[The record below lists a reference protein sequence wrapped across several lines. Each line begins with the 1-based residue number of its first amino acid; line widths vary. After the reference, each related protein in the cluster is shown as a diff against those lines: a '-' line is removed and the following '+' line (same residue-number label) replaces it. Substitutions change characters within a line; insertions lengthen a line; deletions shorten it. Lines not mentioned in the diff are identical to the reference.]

1 MRKIRFLLVALFALI
16 GVRAFAALPE
26 ADQKGFLYNLGSGQ
40 FITAD
45 ATLGETGVEFTI
57 EIKEK
62 DANATPSVEGAKFMR
77 FKTGSNYLTFYTEP
91 VAMSTYYGQLIVKST
106 EKGLLITHPYP
117 NDQGPSWITAGSY
130 LQVVD
135 GALACTALDEANK
148 GAYWF
153 FGTEEELAEYLKQQQ
168 GGDQAIMNAAVK
180 AAYDAALASY
190 NANPNEETEAALV
203 KAKKAATASIIAYK
217 GVRSSIE
224 MHKQLLSGDDVEDF
238 MDAVADIIAELDAG
252 TLEGSGIAEMAEIA
266 GIYAELTADEGASE
280 IAIFPYSTD
289 CTVGENYAP
298 GDNHGIAIDW
308 DEIAAEL
315 GVEKDALKIYAMM
328 PDGTLDETYGR
339 GSAGTDGWRDAEG
352 NWASWNSAD
361 NLFYVQFTGL
371 NLDGVGCMRT
381 AEPTSYTALF
391 KIVNAANTEGNYVV
405 LSITLNVNEKVISP
419 FTEFSQLQVA
429 ETKTQTVNVGE
440 KPSYVAAVDVDADM
454 ASILAALGVSSI
466 NDVQIFA
473 VQSDGTLD
481 EAYKLG
487 SSDGWRNAAGDW
499 AQWGDATSQFYVKS
513 DFSREAGQLYEI
525 GCHPEHS
532 GAHLQG
538 GVQYI
543 AKFAFVVGNS
553 EENKAVVLNVAVQS
567 EGEPIAPDAPK
578 ASQLATDGETIQ
590 YLYNVDAK
598 AFIVG
603 ANDWGTRVSI
613 NQKEGHQFKVQV
625 NADGTTYT
633 LNDWVA
639 RDNIWSS
646 MDCQGPD
653 NIWVDGKGRAG
664 DGMFTIAFNEDGS
677 FKIASN
683 NVAGFL
689 SVLPSKNDTK
699 VYMSEDPEAQST
711 WIAVS
716 EADYAAYTQAVKDY
730 QDALDE
736 YKKSHYQVG
745 DDIASIAPATWDG
758 QTGTYGSRVE
768 RYITSSQAAGD
779 VLTQTLTGLKNG
791 TYEVTLNASAS
802 FTSGRGFETPTG
814 EGLAVVFAND
824 AEEGLEVI
832 DRAAVSE
839 FAPIVLT
846 AIVTDGTLKYGIKN
860 IQDGGNWHVASVVSI
875 IYVSEETIIQSDDMP
890 KATALDVTGATK
902 QYFFNVEA
910 KGFIIGGNDYNTR
923 ASINPAEGYLM
934 NFEANGDTYKL
945 CATNTINNNKANDL
959 DYDGSGNIWV
969 DGSGRAGAGQW
980 TFNVNA
986 DGTFTISNTSAPG
999 FLSIVSDENT
1009 RLYISEAA
1017 DAKSTWIAVS
1027 EEDYQVYSKK
1037 AKIIAEAATLEN
1049 IKSLIESTNFY
1060 TQDAYDKY
1068 YQMYADAIAKNE
1080 AGEVVGNLDNPY
1092 TVHGWRAANS
1102 FDDFLLSAW
1111 TYNGTQCSDF
1121 ATSLY
1126 INTWSTE
1133 ADGKQNASP
1142 IHVPFYEYWTGD
1154 DKSLGKATLEGTV
1167 TGLTPGNYAV
1177 TAPVRVRIKDNGGDS
1192 AYGIT
1197 FSANGSEPVD
1207 VCNGRTCGDGEQ
1219 FRWTIALVNNVIVG
1233 ADGILKVAFNIAE
1246 DNNISWLSYKD
1257 VKYLRAMTP
1266 IVVTQ
1271 EATAISEVEATSAAK
1286 TIFNAAG
1293 QRINTLQKGLN
1304 IVNGKKVLVK

>member
-1 MRKIRFLLVALFALI
+1 MRKIKFLLAALFALI
-16 GVRAFAALPE
+16 GMSAFAALPE
-26 ADQKGFLYNLGSGQ
+26 AGQKGFLYNLGSGQ
-40 FITAD
+40 YITAD
-45 ATLGETGVEFTI
+45 ATLGATAVEFTI

-62 DANATPSVEGAKFMR
+62 DASATPSVEGAKFMR
-77 FKTGSNYLTFYTEP
+77 FKTADANYLTFYQEP
-91 VAMSTYYGQLIVKST
+91 AAMSTYYGQLIVKST

-130 LQVVD
+130 LQVVN
-135 GALACTALDEANK
+135 GALACTALDEANE

-153 FGTEEELAEYLKQQQ
+153 FGTEEELADFIKQQ
-168 GGDQAIMNAAVK
+168 GEEETDDQALLNAAVK
-180 AAYDAALASY
+180 AAYEAAFANY
-190 NANPNEETEAALV
+190 QANPNEETEAALL
-203 KAKKAATASIIAYK
+203 KAKKAATSSIIAYK
-217 GVRSSIE
+217 GIRSSIE
-224 MHKQLLSGDDVEDF
+224 MHKQLLAGDEDALEDF
-238 MDAVADIIAELDAG
+238 EEGVADIVAALNAG
-252 TLEGSGIAEMAEIA
+252 TLEGNGIAEMAEIA
-266 GIYAELTADEGASE
+266 GIYADLTGGEGTTE
-280 IAIFPYSTD
+280 IAVFPYSTE
-289 CTVGENYAP
+289 CTVGENYVP
-298 GDNHGIAIDW
+298 GDNHGITIDW

-352 NWASWNSAD
+352 NWAGWDSAD

-391 KIVNAANTEGNYVV
+391 KIVNAADTEGNYVV

-419 FTEFSQLQVA
+419 FTELSQLQVA

-440 KPSYVAAVDVDADM
+440 KPGYVAAVDVDADM
-454 ASILAALGVSSI
+454 AGILATLGVSSI

-487 SSDGWRNAAGDW
+487 SSDGWRNVAGDW

-538 GVQYI
+538 GVQYT

-553 EENKAVVLNVAVQS
+553 EDNKTVILNVVVAS
-567 EGEPIAPDAPK
+567 EGEPVAPDAPK
-578 ASQLATDGETIQ
+578 ASQLATDGTTEQ
-590 YLYNVDAK
+590 YLYNIEAK
-598 AFIVG
+598 GFFVG
-603 ANDWGTRVSI
+603 ANDWGTRASI
-613 NQKEGHQFKVQV
+613 DTAAGILFKVQD
-625 NADGTTYT
+625 NGDGTYALVSPRGTVG
-633 LNDWVA
+633 NDNGNSWI
-639 RDNIWSS
+639 DSN
-646 MDCQGPD
+646 
-653 NIWVDGKGRAG
+653 GR
-664 DGMFTIAFNEDGS
+664 FQEQYTIAFGANNTFTIGNT
-677 FKIASN
+677 ASE
-683 NVAGFL
+683 GFL
-689 SVLPSKNDTK
+689 SL
-699 VYMSEDPEAQST
+699 DPAQANNT
-711 WIAVS
+711 RLFFTETATNWIAVTP
-716 EADYAAYTQAVKDY
+716 ADYAAYTQAVKDY
-730 QDALDE
+730 QEALDE

-758 QTGTYGSRVE
+758 QTGTYGPRVE
-768 RYITSSQAAGD
+768 RYITSSQAVGD

-824 AEEGLEVI
+824 AEEGIEVI
-832 DRAAVSE
+832 DRTGVSE

-910 KGFIIGGNDYNTR
+910 KGFIIGANDWNTR
-923 ASINPAEGYLM
+923 ASIDPAKGYLM
-934 NFEANGDTYKL
+934 NFEANGETYKL
-945 CATNTINNNKANDL
+945 CATNNINNNKANDL
-959 DYDGSGNIWV
+959 DYDGDGNIWV

-999 FLSIVSDENT
+999 FLSITSDENT

-1017 DAKSTWIAVS
+1017 DAKSKWIAVS
-1027 EEDYQVYSKK
+1027 EEDYQEFSKK
-1037 AKIIAEAATLEN
+1037 ATIIAEAATLED
-1049 IKSLIESTNFY
+1049 IKSFIASTNVY
-1060 TQDAYDKY
+1060 TQDAYETY

-1092 TVHGWRAANS
+1092 TVHGWHAANS
-1102 FDDFLLSAW
+1102 FDDLLLSAW
-1111 TYNGTQCSDF
+1111 TFNGTQCSDF

-1126 INTWSTE
+1126 INTWSVE
-1133 ADGKQNASP
+1133 ADGKEGASP
-1142 IHVPFYEYWTGD
+1142 MHVPFYEYWTGD
-1154 DKSLGKATLEGTV
+1154 ANSLGAATLEGTV
-1167 TGLTPGNYAV
+1167 TDLEPGNYTIQAV
-1177 TAPVRVRIKDNGGDS
+1177 VRVRVKDNNTED
-1192 AYGIT
+1192 AHGIT
-1197 FSANGSEPVD
+1197 LSANGSNPIEVA
-1207 VCNGRTCGDGEQ
+1207 NGRACADGDQ
-1219 FRWTIALVNNVIVG
+1219 FRWNVYFVNAVVG
-1233 ADGILKVAFNIAE
+1233 SDGILKIDFNVEA
-1246 DNNISWLSYKD
+1246 DNNISWLSFKD
-1257 VKYLRAMTP
+1257 VKYVKAGGMVP
-1266 IVVTQ
+1266 IIVTQ

-1293 QRINTLQKGLN
+1293 QRINTLQKGIN
-1304 IVNGKKVLVK
+1304 IVGGKKVYVK